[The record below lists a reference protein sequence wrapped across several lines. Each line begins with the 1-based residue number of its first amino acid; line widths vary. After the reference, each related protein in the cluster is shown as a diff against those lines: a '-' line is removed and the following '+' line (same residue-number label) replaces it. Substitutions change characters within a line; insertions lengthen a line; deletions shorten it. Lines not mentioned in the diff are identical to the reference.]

1 MDRPLLRWIADRI
14 AERGPVPFATFMEW
28 ALYHPEHGYYS
39 SGRVRVG
46 DDRGDFTT
54 APHLTGLFARCLA
67 RFVRGVD
74 RALGEPDPFVLAEGG
89 PGEGRLAR
97 DLLDCLRET
106 APRLYRRLRYAP
118 DEASPALRER
128 QVLLWAPHRDRLAP
142 WPPPAPVEGIYL
154 SNELLDAFPVHRLVR
169 RSEALFEIH
178 VALDE
183 EGEQAGADPGEAPRL
198 REVLLP
204 PSHPELAARWARW
217 ESQGVALPEGCEA
230 EVNLQSK
237 SWLAGVS
244 AALARGVVLT
254 IDYGNEAPR
263 LYGPRR
269 LRGTAVAY
277 RAHRAVE
284 NLLEDP
290 GAQDLTAHVDFTSLR
305 RDGEELGLETA
316 PLLRLRDFLFASGL
330 LEELEALERDGLDD
344 AAAWE
349 ARRAAAPLLF
359 PGPGQGMGES
369 FHVLVQARGVEL
381 SALSLDPAGSRFGV
395 PPAGT

>member
-1 MDRPLLRWIADRI
+1 LRWIADRI
-14 AERGPVPFATFMEW
+14 AESGPVPFATFMEW

-67 RFVRGVD
+67 RFVGAVD

-97 DLLDCLRET
+97 DLLDRLRET
-106 APRLYRRLRYAP
+106 APHLYRRLRYAP
-118 DEASPALRER
+118 DEASPALRKR
-128 QVLLWAPHRDRLAP
+128 QSLLWAPHRDRLAP

-169 RSEALFEIH
+169 RHGRLLEIH
-178 VALDE
+178 VALGE
-183 EGEQAGADPGEAPRL
+183 TGEVGEQAPRL

-204 PSHPELAARWARW
+204 PSRPELAQRWGLW
-217 ESQGVALPEGCEA
+217 EAQGVALPEGCEA
-230 EVNLQSK
+230 EVNLQSR

-254 IDYGNEAPR
+254 IDYGDEASR

-269 LRGTAVAY
+269 PRGTALAY

-290 GAQDLTAHVDFTSLR
+290 GGQDLTAHVDFTSLR
-305 RDGEELGLETA
+305 RHGEELGLEAA
-316 PLLRLRDFLFASGL
+316 PLLRLRDFLFATGL
-330 LEELEALERDGLDD
+330 LDDLEALERDGLDET
-344 AAAWE
+344 AAWE
-349 ARRAAAPLLF
+349 ARRAAAPLLL
-359 PGPGQGMGES
+359 PGHGSQGMGES
-369 FHVLVQARGVEL
+369 FQVLVQARGVAL
-381 SALSLDPAGSRFGV
+381 SALPLDSASSLAGAHSV
-395 PPAGT
+395 AP